1 MLKDVTE
8 STSSRAPGRAAK
20 CRAVGAN
27 VLTVATVIFVTVV
40 MVNATASGS
49 SSSSPTST
57 RLGAASAEQ
66 SKPHFTSRNKIS
78 AVERKEFTFTV
89 TAVGTPTPT
98 VWVPGT
104 LPPGLSFRV
113 SQGKGIL
120 KGALLRP
127 GTTPLKV
134 DAASSAGI
142 TTQIITLVATRS
154 ALPPIA
160 SYNTL
165 VGRPLRLTLPNPSDS
180 GQKGT
185 ISCTGAFPTG
195 LKFARARGG
204 LTGTLSGEPI
214 TPGVFT
220 IKCLARNS
228 AVGLTQHWI
237 LRLSVNSAAT
247 ALSCPAQNLN
257 LPAGDPFSS
266 KVTVPGSPTPTL
278 SQSGK
283 WPPGVGFIYN
293 GNGSASVAGTVTVP
307 GNYNL
312 RIRASSAAGSCNDVF
327 RLTITSTQPAFE
339 SAASAVVKQGRPL
352 SLAVITSG
360 FPSPVVTVQGAP
372 PGLRIEAIN
381 GTDTIV
387 GDIETAGTFSFTLIA
402 KNTAGMALQHLTL
415 RVPSEAPSHPTTTTS
430 TSTTTTTTSTTTT
443 TTNHLACPALQTSL
457 GLIPGSGPSQ
467 QAAIRPPS
475 TYKALPAAGL
485 RRPITIR
492 AMEGRAARWSPPS
505 W

>member
-1 MLKDVTE
+1 M
-8 STSSRAPGRAAK
+8 PGRWGE
-20 CRAVGAN
+20 CPDCGHSYLCHRRDGECHGQW
-27 VLTVATVIFVTVV
+27 IQFQFPDFR
-40 MVNATASGS
+40 GS
-49 SSSSPTST
+49 
-57 RLGAASAEQ
+57 GAASAEQ

-443 TTNHLACPALQTSL
+443 TTTAPRPQRRHLACPALQTSL